1 MYTNRIAKVI
11 AVILTPFEAA
21 SAPKRPSVPVTI
33 SRAQAKATRDTMV
46 AAAPA
51 IMKGLRFPHDDRQLS
66 LIIPTYGWTSVP
78 ESGPAIQT
86 SASNDLLMPKDK
98 R

>member
-1 MYTNRIAKVI
+1 MAKVI

-33 SRAQAKATRDTMV
+33 SRVHAKATRETMV

-51 IMKGLRFPHDDRQLS
+51 IIKGLRFPHDKRQLS

-86 SASNDLLMPKDK
+86 NASSDLLIPKDK